1 MIKIYDLLWF
11 LLQYLCNEMTL
22 RFQKQLRMSF
32 THNNHLRNKKN
43 TILIL
48 MQPKVEG

>member
-1 MIKIYDLLWF
+1 MVFITVSLY
-11 LLQYLCNEMTL
+11 NEMTL
-22 RFQKQLRMSF
+22 SFQKRLRMSI